1 MPTRAALVLLA
12 SLLATA
18 AASAQTTPAPAAPA
32 PKAEKPKAAAEAP
45 PEPIDGLEFP
55 RANGTFLGLKFQGV
69 QLKITFY
76 DAKKKKVPADAVRI
90 AARWQDH
97 KPRRAVLLPADSSTL
112 LSPPVFKQPYD
123 YRIFLVLIG
132 ADDAELETLQIN
144 PALLPKG

>member
-12 SLLATA
+12 SLLAVAPTA
-18 AASAQTTPAPAAPA
+18 AQTAPSA
-32 PKAEKPKAAAEAP
+32 PKPEKPKAAAEAP

-76 DAKKKKVPADAVRI
+76 DAKKKKVAADAVRI

-97 KPRRAVLLPADSSTL
+97 QPRRAVLLPAGPETL
-112 LSPPVFKQPYD
+112 QSPPVFKPPYD
-123 YRIFLVLIG
+123 YRIFLVLVG
-132 ADDAELETLQIN
+132 ADDRELETIQIN